1 MKTLSF
7 VTLLL
12 IAVLSCGASAPSRTN
27 EGGKRMVIGIS
38 PFLEK
43 GMKDGVYRG
52 IVRLVVEELPLGTS
66 LWIYDAYHLRTITQ
80 VEIPNVRA
88 FQSSKTRAN
97 QFSRQIGEL
106 KEFLAREHE
115 KPVAPRLSLN
125 EAVRLPQL
133 MEFIASNLQS
143 AEEARPLTVLL
154 LGHPLY
160 MDAKEPG
167 FSMVDGY
174 FPSDAHLT
182 TTRDKSVYGLNPEN
196 RTDLL
201 KDIVVHFG
209 YFGDPWLSEVHRDKI
224 SRFWSL
230 YLQGQGAQLA
240 TFTGDLPTVFA
251 AARNPARTEA
261 PNRFKVDPAQTKL
274 EMLRITRD
282 IGVADWITREDIH
295 GATTPPS
302 RTFGPMKI
310 GIRWKGE
317 IDLDLYAR
325 GTRESEML
333 FFEHTRSP
341 EGYYFK
347 DHRSSP
353 DREYEFIEFESPVD
367 VWKVE
372 ARINFFEGRARSG
385 PTGEIRIEFDGRIY
399 TGDFQVSAREGNEG
413 RTGSRQSAFWTQ
425 VDIPAILKLR

>member
-1 MKTLSF
+1 MKTVALF
-7 VTLLL
+7 TLLL
-12 IAVLSCGASAPSRTN
+12 ITAVLSCGSTPPEKLS
-27 EGGKRMVIGIS
+27 GGNRMVIGVS
-38 PFLEK
+38 PFLDK
-43 GMKDGVYRG
+43 GIKDEVYRA

-66 LWIYDAYHLRTITQ
+66 LWIYDAYNLRTITQ

-97 QFSRQIGEL
+97 QFSRPIGEL

-115 KPVAPRLSLN
+115 KPVAPRLTLN
-125 EAVRLPQL
+125 EAVRFPQL
-133 MEFIASNLQS
+133 MDFIASNLFTGQG
-143 AEEARPLTVLL
+143 AGPITVLV
-154 LGHPLY
+154 LGNPLY
-160 MDAKEPG
+160 MDPKEPG

-182 TTRDKSVYGLNPEN
+182 ATRDKSVYGLESRGKALEN
-196 RTDLL
+196 
-201 KDIVVHFG
+201 IAVHFG
-209 YFGDPWLSEVHRDKI
+209 YFGDPWVSEVHREKI
-224 SRFWSL
+224 SRFWTL
-230 YLQGQGAQLA
+230 YLQGQGAQLV

-251 AARNPARTEA
+251 ATRNPLRTDT
-261 PNRFKVDPAQTKL
+261 PSRHQIDSAQTKL

-282 IGVADWITREDIH
+282 VGVADWITREDLD

-325 GTRESEML
+325 GARDSEML
-333 FFEHTRSP
+333 FFEHTRSV

-367 VWKVE
+367 VWKAE
-372 ARINFFEGRARSG
+372 ARINYYEGRSRSS
-385 PTGEIRIEFDGRIY
+385 PKGEIRIEFDGRIY
-399 TGDFQVSAREGNEG
+399 TGEFEISAREGNEG
-413 RTGSRQSAFWTQ
+413 RTGSRQRDFWSQ
-425 VDIPAILKLR
+425 VDIPGILKLR